1 MGIHGD
7 SKFCFL
13 QLLQTLSLKK
23 NFLQLYILI
32 YNINFH
38 VPRPQQTGMG
48 ENKGN
53 GKVALGGHIGDAVYA
68 GPCISKSSSGFD
80 SNLY

>member
-1 MGIHGD
+1 LFPTAPENIVIKEM
-7 SKFCFL
+7 FF
-13 QLLQTLSLKK
+13 
-23 NFLQLYILI
+23 QLYILI
-32 YNINFH
+32 YEINFH

-68 GPCISKSSSGFD
+68 GPCISKSSSGFN